1 MTLPAVTAVYL
12 FSLSVSAAVIA
23 LGAGEESTVVIII
36 GVVLFIGSIVF
47 DLLMHRCPWCRRYIR
62 TSLYSYCPHCGA
74 EISWE
79 DKFYLNDK
87 IRQKAKKD
95 DEPDEPDETDET

>member
-1 MTLPAVTAVYL
+1 MTLPAVTAVHL
-12 FSLSVSAAVIA
+12 FSLLISAAVIA
-23 LGAGEESTVVIII
+23 LGAEEESTVVIII

-87 IRQKAKKD
+87 IRQKTETEKD
-95 DEPDEPDETDET
+95 EEENEGEA

>member
-23 LGAGEESTVVIII
+23 MGAGEESTVVIIV

-47 DLLMHRCPWCRRYIR
+47 NLLMHRCPWCRMYIR

-87 IRQKAKKD
+87 IRQKAETEKD
-95 DEPDEPDETDET
+95 EEEDEGEGET

>member
-1 MTLPAVTAVYL
+1 MTLPAVTAVHL
-12 FSLSVSAAVIA
+12 FSLAISAAVIA
-23 LGAGEESTVVIII
+23 LGAEEESTVVIII

-47 DLLMHRCPWCRRYIR
+47 ELLMHRCPWCRMYIR

-79 DKFYLNDK
+79 DKFYLNEK
-87 IRQKAKKD
+87 IRQKAEKYEEE
-95 DEPDEPDETDET
+95 DEGEGEGET